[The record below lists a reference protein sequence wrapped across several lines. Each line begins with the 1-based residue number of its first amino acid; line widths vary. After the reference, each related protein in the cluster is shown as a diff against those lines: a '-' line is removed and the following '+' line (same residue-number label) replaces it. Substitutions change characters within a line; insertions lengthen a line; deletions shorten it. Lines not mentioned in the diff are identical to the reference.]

1 MKGKSSFTPPNGS
14 TLSPPGTS
22 GDNTHTPNSHP
33 NAALDTLIPANIEP
47 ILIKPTPSDSTSPP
61 GVGDP
66 PRTPTFSP
74 DGVSA
79 PPHGTTSPFSSLAL
93 NPLTQAGLDEIIQR
107 LLTTAYS
114 AKITKNFCLRTHEI
128 TALCQGS
135 SCSRLF
141 LIIAARELFM
151 SQPTLV
157 ELTPP
162 VKIVGDVHGQ
172 FGDLIRLFEM
182 CGWPPKANYLF
193 LGDYVDRGTTHFS
206 AYGD

>member
-1 MKGKSSFTPPNGS
+1 MKGKSTFTPPNGS
-14 TLSPPGTS
+14 NLSPPGTS
-22 GDNTHTPNSHP
+22 GDNPHTPNSHP

-47 ILIKPTPSDSTSPP
+47 ILIKPTPSDGTSPT

-135 SCSRLF
+135 SVSLIVSHSSRSRV
-141 LIIAARELFM
+141 IHVSADSCRVDAAR
-151 SQPTLV
+151 QNCRRCPW
-157 ELTPP
+157 P
-162 VKIVGDVHGQ
+162 
-172 FGDLIRLFEM
+172 IRRF
-182 CGWPPKANYLF
+182 N
-193 LGDYVDRGTTHFS
+193 
-206 AYGD
+206 